1 MKTLNAKTLFAALA
15 AVATVTAVAAP
26 AAAQPYRD
34 HDRYEQGRWDRDRDG
49 QRGGRGEYNI
59 NARQAELRRAIEIG
73 ERRGRLTSYEASML
87 RRQLSDVRVA
97 ESHYRANGLNP
108 RERIDLDRRLDRVE
122 TRLNR
127 ELSDRDYGQGY
138 GHRR

>member
-1 MKTLNAKTLFAALA
+1 MKTPNAKTLFAALA

-59 NARQAELRRAIEIG
+59 NARQAQLEHRLQQGARRGLITPREMQEMRNDIRSINRL
-73 ERRGRLTSYEASML
+73 ERVYRSDGRLT
-87 RRQLSDVRVA
+87 
-97 ESHYRANGLNP
+97 P
-108 RERIDLDRRLDRVE
+108 RERAELDRRLDWSE
-122 TRLNR
+122 ARLAGR
-127 ELSDRDYGQGY
+127 LDRDYGYGY